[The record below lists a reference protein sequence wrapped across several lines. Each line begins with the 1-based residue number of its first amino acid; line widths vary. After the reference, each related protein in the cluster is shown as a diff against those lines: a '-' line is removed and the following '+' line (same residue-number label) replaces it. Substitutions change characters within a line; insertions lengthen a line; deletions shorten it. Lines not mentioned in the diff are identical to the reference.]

1 MISTGSNYY
10 FWSIEPKRFWRY
22 QNRSNQ
28 PGQLRQRAAV
38 TLTWTDCWWANMS
51 TDLQDA
57 LAPLDSANS
66 TMTFTRTFI
75 HYLVLYRNI
84 PVITGE
90 VNRGW
95 STVPWQHMA
104 NLCAKW
110 RMKHVSVTLSQF
122 TAIKDVASTVAN
134 SVDLTVQPSTTT
146 LTLISTTLALA
157 LLEMCGQN
165 KIIAIWGHAPLYAKL
180 QATPLYY
187 KCFQTPL
194 KCCGINW
201 RTFWGQ
207 LSSLQ

>member
-1 MISTGSNYY
+1 
-10 FWSIEPKRFWRY
+10 
-22 QNRSNQ
+22 
-28 PGQLRQRAAV
+28 
-38 TLTWTDCWWANMS
+38 MS
-51 TDLQDA
+51 TDVHDTM
-57 LAPLDSANS
+57 APRDSANS

-84 PVITGE
+84 PVIAGEE

-104 NLCAKW
+104 NLCVKW

-134 SVDLTVQPSTTT
+134 SVDLTVQPGTTT

-165 KIIAIWGHAPLYAKL
+165 KIIAI
-180 QATPLYY
+180 
-187 KCFQTPL
+187 
-194 KCCGINW
+194 
-201 RTFWGQ
+201 
-207 LSSLQ
+207 